1 MMIHEGGYKPNTF
14 TPTVLAMDLC
24 DYVYQITDNAKK
36 FPEYAETT
44 RRNGDGS
51 YTRILIMRQ
60 DSLINKVREQAYQIH
75 MLAYT
80 ANEINVGRQ
89 PRRKEERFRK
99 QRQAIELCNE
109 HLATIQ
115 LCRKK
120 FHINNKRIKYWGG
133 LTIKVRTALEK
144 WNESD
149 RDRYKNI

>member
-1 MMIHEGGYKPNTF
+1 MIHEGGYKPNTF

-24 DYVYQITDNAKK
+24 DYVFQIPDNAKK
-36 FPEYAETT
+36 FPEDTETT
-44 RRNGDGS
+44 RWNEDG
-51 YTRILIMRQ
+51 TRTKILIMRQ
-60 DSLINKVREQAYQIH
+60 DALINRVRDQAYNIH

-80 ANEINVGRQ
+80 ANEINVGRH
-89 PRRKEERFRK
+89 PERKQERFDR
-99 QRQAIELCNE
+99 QRRAIELCNE

-120 FHINNKRIKYWGG
+120 FHLSTKRIKYWGG
-133 LTIKVRTALEK
+133 MTIKVRTALEN